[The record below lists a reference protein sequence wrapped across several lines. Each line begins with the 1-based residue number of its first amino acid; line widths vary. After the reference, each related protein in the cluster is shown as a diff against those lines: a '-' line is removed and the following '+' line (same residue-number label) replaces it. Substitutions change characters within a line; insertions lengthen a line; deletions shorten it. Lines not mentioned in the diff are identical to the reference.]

1 MWMSKRIVATSEKE
15 FAEKG
20 KVTLSDN
27 QLEAGAT
34 VTRRNIDSYAP
45 YGYKSVPPV
54 DEDVIMLESNDGAV
68 VLGALSKNE
77 DIESGEVKI
86 SSFGGAYI
94 ILKNNGDSVLTGLV
108 IDSRGVIQNELQ

>member
-15 FAEKG
+15 VAEKG

-68 VLGALSKNE
+68 VLGALSKDE

-86 SSFGGAYI
+86 SSLGGAYI
-94 ILKNNGDSVLTGLV
+94 ILKNNGNIVLNGLV
-108 IDSRGVIQNELQ
+108 IDSRGVIQNE

>member
-1 MWMSKRIVATSEKE
+1 MWMSKKIVTTSEKE

-34 VTRRNIDSYAP
+34 VTRRNIESYAP
-45 YGYKSVPPV
+45 YGYKSVPPI

-68 VLGALSKNE
+68 VLGALNKN
-77 DIESGEVKI
+77 DGLESGEVKI
-86 SSFGGAYI
+86 SSLGGAYI
-94 ILKNNGDSVLTGLV
+94 ILKNNGDIVLNGLV
-108 IDSRGVIQNELQ
+108 IDSGGVIKNEQ

>member
-1 MWMSKRIVATSEKE
+1 MWMSKRIAATSEKE
-15 FAEKG
+15 VAEKG

-68 VLGALSKNE
+68 VLGALSKDE

-86 SSFGGAYI
+86 SSLGGAYI
-94 ILKNNGDSVLTGLV
+94 ILKNNGDIVLNGLV
-108 IDSRGVIQNELQ
+108 IDSRGVIQNE

>member
-15 FAEKG
+15 VAEKG

-68 VLGALSKNE
+68 VLGTLSKDE

-86 SSFGGAYI
+86 SSLGGAYI
-94 ILKNNGDSVLTGLV
+94 ILKNNGDIVLNGLV
-108 IDSRGVIQNELQ
+108 IDSRGVIENE

>member
-15 FAEKG
+15 VAEKG
-20 KVTLSDN
+20 KVTLSEN

-68 VLGALSKNE
+68 VLGALSKDE

-86 SSFGGAYI
+86 SSLGGAYI
-94 ILKNNGDSVLTGLV
+94 ILKNNGDIVLNGLV
-108 IDSRGVIQNELQ
+108 IDSRGVIQNE

>member
-15 FAEKG
+15 VAEKG

-68 VLGALSKNE
+68 VLGALSKDE

-94 ILKNNGDSVLTGLV
+94 ILKNNGDIVLNGLV
-108 IDSRGVIQNELQ
+108 IDSRGVIQNE

>member
-1 MWMSKRIVATSEKE
+1 MWMSKRIVATSDKE
-15 FAEKG
+15 VAEKV

-68 VLGALSKNE
+68 VLGALSKDE

-86 SSFGGAYI
+86 SSLGGAYI
-94 ILKNNGDSVLTGLV
+94 ILKNNGDIVLNGLV
-108 IDSRGVIQNELQ
+108 IDSRGVIQNE

>member
-15 FAEKG
+15 VAEKG
-20 KVTLSDN
+20 KVTLSEN

-68 VLGALSKNE
+68 VLGALSKDE
-77 DIESGEVKI
+77 DIESGEVK
-86 SSFGGAYI
+86 SSSLGGAYI
-94 ILKNNGDSVLTGLV
+94 ILKNNGDIVLNGLV
-108 IDSRGVIQNELQ
+108 IDSRGVIQNE

>member
-15 FAEKG
+15 FGEKG
-20 KVTLSDN
+20 KVTLTDN

-68 VLGALSKNE
+68 VLGALSKDE

-86 SSFGGAYI
+86 SSLGGAYI
-94 ILKNNGDSVLTGLV
+94 ILKNNGDIVLNGLV
-108 IDSRGVIQNELQ
+108 IDSRGVIQNE

>member
-1 MWMSKRIVATSEKE
+1 MWMSKRIVATSEME
-15 FAEKG
+15 VAEKG

-68 VLGALSKNE
+68 VLGALSKDE

-86 SSFGGAYI
+86 SSLGGAYI
-94 ILKNNGDSVLTGLV
+94 ILKNNGDIVLNGLV
-108 IDSRGVIQNELQ
+108 IDSRGVIQNE

>member
-15 FAEKG
+15 VAEKG

-27 QLEAGAT
+27 QLEVGAT

-68 VLGALSKNE
+68 VLGALSKDE

-86 SSFGGAYI
+86 SSLGGAYI
-94 ILKNNGDSVLTGLV
+94 ILKNNGDIVLNGLV
-108 IDSRGVIQNELQ
+108 IDSRGVIQNE

>member
-15 FAEKG
+15 VAEKG
-20 KVTLSDN
+20 KVTLSNN

-68 VLGALSKNE
+68 VLGALSKDE

-86 SSFGGAYI
+86 SSLGGAYI
-94 ILKNNGDSVLTGLV
+94 ILKNNGDIVLNGLV
-108 IDSRGVIQNELQ
+108 IDSRGVIQNE

>member
-15 FAEKG
+15 VAEKG

-68 VLGALSKNE
+68 VLGALSKDK

-86 SSFGGAYI
+86 SSLGGAYI
-94 ILKNNGDSVLTGLV
+94 ILKNNGDIALNGLV
-108 IDSRGVIQNELQ
+108 IDSRGVIQNE

>member
-1 MWMSKRIVATSEKE
+1 M
-15 FAEKG
+15 
-20 KVTLSDN
+20 SDN

-68 VLGALSKNE
+68 VLGTLSKDE

-86 SSFGGAYI
+86 SSLGGAYI
-94 ILKNNGDSVLTGLV
+94 ILKNNGDIVLNGLV
-108 IDSRGVIQNELQ
+108 IDSRGVIQNE

>member
-15 FAEKG
+15 VAEKG

-68 VLGALSKNE
+68 VLGSLSKDE

-86 SSFGGAYI
+86 SSLGGAYI
-94 ILKNNGDSVLTGLV
+94 ILKNNGDIVLNGLV
-108 IDSRGVIQNELQ
+108 IDSRGVIQNE

>member
-15 FAEKG
+15 VAEKG

-68 VLGALSKNE
+68 VLGTLSKDEN
-77 DIESGEVKI
+77 IESGEVKI
-86 SSFGGAYI
+86 SSLGGAYI
-94 ILKNNGDSVLTGLV
+94 ILKNNGDIVLNGLV
-108 IDSRGVIQNELQ
+108 IDSRGVIQNE

>member
-15 FAEKG
+15 VAEKG

-68 VLGALSKNE
+68 VLGTLSKDE

-86 SSFGGAYI
+86 SSLGGAYI
-94 ILKNNGDSVLTGLV
+94 ILKNNGDIVLNGLV
-108 IDSRGVIQNELQ
+108 IDSRGVIQNE

>member
-15 FAEKG
+15 VAEKG

-68 VLGALSKNE
+68 VLGALSKDEN
-77 DIESGEVKI
+77 IESGEVKI
-86 SSFGGAYI
+86 SSLGGAYI
-94 ILKNNGDSVLTGLV
+94 ILKNNGDIVLNGLA
-108 IDSRGVIQNELQ
+108 IDSRGVIQNE

>member
-1 MWMSKRIVATSEKE
+1 MWMSKRIMATSEKE
-15 FAEKG
+15 VAEKG

-68 VLGALSKNE
+68 VLGALSKDE

-86 SSFGGAYI
+86 SSLGGAYI
-94 ILKNNGDSVLTGLV
+94 ILKNNGDIVLNGLV
-108 IDSRGVIQNELQ
+108 IDSRGVIQNE

>member
-15 FAEKG
+15 VAEKG

-68 VLGALSKNE
+68 VLGALSKDE

-86 SSFGGAYI
+86 SSLGGACI
-94 ILKNNGDSVLTGLV
+94 ILKNNGDIVLNGLV
-108 IDSRGVIQNELQ
+108 IDSRGVIQNE

>member
-1 MWMSKRIVATSEKE
+1 MWMSKRIMATSEKE
-15 FAEKG
+15 VAEKG

-45 YGYKSVPPV
+45 YGYKSIPPV

-68 VLGALSKNE
+68 VLGALSKDE

-86 SSFGGAYI
+86 SSLGGAYI
-94 ILKNNGDSVLTGLV
+94 ILKNNGDIVLNGLV
-108 IDSRGVIQNELQ
+108 IDSRGVIQNE

>member
-1 MWMSKRIVATSEKE
+1 MSKRIVATSEKE
-15 FAEKG
+15 VAEKG
-20 KVTLSDN
+20 KVTLSEN

-68 VLGALSKNE
+68 VLGALSKDE

-86 SSFGGAYI
+86 SSLGGAYI
-94 ILKNNGDSVLTGLV
+94 ILKNNGDIVLNGLV
-108 IDSRGVIQNELQ
+108 IDSRGVIQNE

>member
-15 FAEKG
+15 VEEKG

-68 VLGALSKNE
+68 VLGALSKDE

-86 SSFGGAYI
+86 SSLGGAYI
-94 ILKNNGDSVLTGLV
+94 ILKNNGDIVLNGLV
-108 IDSRGVIQNELQ
+108 IDSRGVIQNE

>member
-15 FAEKG
+15 VAEKG

-45 YGYKSVPPV
+45 YGYKSIPPV

-68 VLGALSKNE
+68 VLGALSKDE

-86 SSFGGAYI
+86 SSLGGAYI
-94 ILKNNGDSVLTGLV
+94 ILKNNGDIVLNGLV
-108 IDSRGVIQNELQ
+108 IDSRGVIQNE

>member
-15 FAEKG
+15 VAEKG

-34 VTRRNIDSYAP
+34 VTRRNIDSYAT

-68 VLGALSKNE
+68 VLGALSKDE

-86 SSFGGAYI
+86 SSLGGAYI
-94 ILKNNGDSVLTGLV
+94 ILKNNGDIVLNGLV
-108 IDSRGVIQNELQ
+108 IDSRGVIQNE

>member
-15 FAEKG
+15 VAEKG

-54 DEDVIMLESNDGAV
+54 DEDVIMLESNNGAV
-68 VLGALSKNE
+68 VLGALSKDE

-86 SSFGGAYI
+86 SSLGGAYI
-94 ILKNNGDSVLTGLV
+94 ILKNNGDIVLNGLV
-108 IDSRGVIQNELQ
+108 IDSRGVIQNE

>member
-1 MWMSKRIVATSEKE
+1 MWMSKRIVATSGKE
-15 FAEKG
+15 VAEKG

-68 VLGALSKNE
+68 VLGALSKDEN
-77 DIESGEVKI
+77 IESGEVKI
-86 SSFGGAYI
+86 SSLGGAYI
-94 ILKNNGDSVLTGLV
+94 ILKNNGDIVLNGLV
-108 IDSRGVIQNELQ
+108 IDSRGVIQNE

>member
-15 FAEKG
+15 VAEKG

-54 DEDVIMLESNDGAV
+54 DEDVIMIESNDGAV
-68 VLGALSKNE
+68 VLGALSKDE

-86 SSFGGAYI
+86 SSLGGAYI
-94 ILKNNGDSVLTGLV
+94 ILKNNGDIVLNGLV
-108 IDSRGVIQNELQ
+108 IDSRGVIQNE

>member
-15 FAEKG
+15 VAEKG

-27 QLEAGAT
+27 QLEVGAT

-54 DEDVIMLESNDGAV
+54 DEDVIMLESNDGAI
-68 VLGALSKNE
+68 VLGALSKDE

-86 SSFGGAYI
+86 SSLGGAYI
-94 ILKNNGDSVLTGLV
+94 ILKNNGDIVLNGLV
-108 IDSRGVIQNELQ
+108 IDSRGVIQNE

>member
-15 FAEKG
+15 VAEKG

-27 QLEAGAT
+27 QLEAGVT

-68 VLGALSKNE
+68 VLGALSKDE

-86 SSFGGAYI
+86 SSLGGAYI
-94 ILKNNGDSVLTGLV
+94 ILKNNGDIVLNGLV
-108 IDSRGVIQNELQ
+108 IDSRGVIQNE

>member
-1 MWMSKRIVATSEKE
+1 MWMSKRIVATSQKE
-15 FAEKG
+15 VAEKG
-20 KVTLSDN
+20 KVTLSHN

-68 VLGALSKNE
+68 VLGALSKDEN
-77 DIESGEVKI
+77 IESGEVKI
-86 SSFGGAYI
+86 SSLGGAYI
-94 ILKNNGDSVLTGLV
+94 ILKNNGDIVLNGLV
-108 IDSRGVIQNELQ
+108 IDSRGVRQNE

>member
-1 MWMSKRIVATSEKE
+1 MWMSKRIVATLEKE
-15 FAEKG
+15 VAEKG

-68 VLGALSKNE
+68 VLGALSKDE

-86 SSFGGAYI
+86 SSLGGAYI
-94 ILKNNGDSVLTGLV
+94 ILKNNGDIVLNGLV
-108 IDSRGVIQNELQ
+108 IDSRGVIQNE

>member
-15 FAEKG
+15 VAEKG

-68 VLGALSKNE
+68 VIGALSKDEN
-77 DIESGEVKI
+77 IESGEVKI
-86 SSFGGAYI
+86 SSLGGAYI
-94 ILKNNGDSVLTGLV
+94 ILKNNGDIVLNGLV
-108 IDSRGVIQNELQ
+108 IDSRGVIQNE

>member
-15 FAEKG
+15 VAEKG

-68 VLGALSKNE
+68 VLGALSKDE
-77 DIESGEVKI
+77 DIESVEVKI
-86 SSFGGAYI
+86 SSLGGAYI
-94 ILKNNGDSVLTGLV
+94 ILKNNGDIVLNGLV
-108 IDSRGVIQNELQ
+108 IDSRGVIQNE

>member
-1 MWMSKRIVATSEKE
+1 MWMSKRIVATSEKKV
-15 FAEKG
+15 AEKG

-68 VLGALSKNE
+68 VLGTLSKDEN
-77 DIESGEVKI
+77 IESGEVKI
-86 SSFGGAYI
+86 SSLGGAYI
-94 ILKNNGDSVLTGLV
+94 ILKNNGDIVLNGLV
-108 IDSRGVIQNELQ
+108 IDSRGVIQNE

>member
-1 MWMSKRIVATSEKE
+1 MWMSKRIVATSDKE
-15 FAEKG
+15 VAEKG

-68 VLGALSKNE
+68 VLGALSKDE

-86 SSFGGAYI
+86 SSLGGAYI
-94 ILKNNGDSVLTGLV
+94 ILKNNGDIVLNGLV
-108 IDSRGVIQNELQ
+108 IDSRGVIQNE

>member
-15 FAEKG
+15 VAEKG

-27 QLEAGAT
+27 QFEAGAT

-54 DEDVIMLESNDGAV
+54 DEDVIMLESNEGAV
-68 VLGALSKNE
+68 VLGALSKDE

-86 SSFGGAYI
+86 SSLGGAYI
-94 ILKNNGDSVLTGLV
+94 ILKNNGDIVLNGLV
-108 IDSRGVIQNELQ
+108 IDSRGVIQNE